1 MTMMIPTGLW
11 NISGHREGTV
21 EGACVRTEVMFWS
34 AEAVVLTLGKS
45 FKAQI
50 SCNHIKVLRTSCL
63 MLAVMINEIESMH
76 ML

>member
-1 MTMMIPTGLW
+1 M
-11 NISGHREGTV
+11 

-50 SCNHIKVLRTSCL
+50 SCNHIKVLITTCPTCAG
-63 MLAVMINEIESMH
+63 MVNETESMD

>member
-1 MTMMIPTGLW
+1 M
-11 NISGHREGTV
+11 

-50 SCNHIKVLRTSCL
+50 SCNHIKVLITTCPTIAG
-63 MLAVMINEIESMH
+63 MVNETESMD

>member
-1 MTMMIPTGLW
+1 M
-11 NISGHREGTV
+11 
-21 EGACVRTEVMFWS
+21 EGACVRTEVLLWS

-50 SCNHIKVLRTSCL
+50 SCNHIKVLITSCL
-63 MLAVMINEIESMH
+63 MLAVMVNEIESMH

>member
-1 MTMMIPTGLW
+1 M
-11 NISGHREGTV
+11 

-34 AEAVVLTLGKS
+34 AEAVVLTLCKS

-50 SCNHIKVLRTSCL
+50 SCNHIKVLITTCSVF
-63 MLAVMINEIESMH
+63 AVMVNETEAVD

>member
-1 MTMMIPTGLW
+1 M
-11 NISGHREGTV
+11 

-50 SCNHIKVLRTSCL
+50 SCNHIKVLITTCPTFAG
-63 MLAVMINEIESMH
+63 MVNETESMD